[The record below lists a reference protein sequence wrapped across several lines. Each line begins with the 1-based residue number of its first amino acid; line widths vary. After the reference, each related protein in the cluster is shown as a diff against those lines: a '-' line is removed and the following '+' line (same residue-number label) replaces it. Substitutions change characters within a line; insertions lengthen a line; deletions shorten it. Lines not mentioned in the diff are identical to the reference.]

1 MQPTVLGPGV
11 GDDDGRQQEGA
22 EHDAGDEEGA
32 TLRTDRDS
40 GARLPAAA
48 ARFAT

>member
-1 MQPTVLGPGV
+1 MERTVLGSGI

-22 EHDAGDEEGA
+22 EHNAGDEEGA

-40 GARLPAAA
+40 GARLSTA